1 MRNNIVR
8 KIVLAAAALA
18 IMASPA
24 LAWDN
29 VVTHP
34 GITKKAIQYLVSTN
48 PTAYGYLNNYINFNI
63 AVNPQLTFMDEGS
76 VKEDY
81 GVSADWD
88 TAVWGSSQD
97 SLVPSLSWKSH
108 GYDPKTGVSWYDM
121 PEFQSAYVYS
131 GTVYNNILSASNRYF
146 QIGRFVHLIEDM
158 GSPAHANA
166 DFHGTGDDMEEFC
179 ANWYSTVSY
188 APAAVRKPSTHGL
201 KAVKGLPNPALTTN
215 NSGNFIRNMAWNT
228 YYMTTFYG
236 GTLVEVE
243 GNAQPDSELKRMFP
257 YGTGGG
263 LRYDDGGW
271 FTNDAY
277 VIDAVG
283 WNWIGYG
290 IGNNPD
296 WWGAPN
302 DAKYFYLENVD
313 GGVDTYAPSTAGNG
327 VAPAVFKVSKFRRVL
342 PTDNLSTVLAPN
354 TQIFARIFAENLFK
368 LAAEWVA
375 GFVAWI
381 G

>member
-1 MRNNIVR
+1 MKNTIV
-8 KIVLAAAALA
+8 KKLVLAACAIALL
-18 IMASPA
+18 ASPA
-24 LAWDN
+24 MAWDN

-34 GITKKAIQYLVSTN
+34 GITKKAVSYLISTN
-48 PTAYGYLNNYINFNI
+48 PSSYSYLGSYINFNI
-63 AVNPQLTFMDEGS
+63 AVNPQLQFLDEGS

-81 GVSADWD
+81 GLSADWD
-88 TAVWGSSQD
+88 TAVWGGSQD
-97 SLVPSLSWKSH
+97 SNVPLLSWKSH
-108 GYDPKTGVSWYDM
+108 GYDPKTGVSWYGVPGFDN
-121 PEFQSAYVYS
+121 AYVYS
-131 GTVYNNILSASNRYF
+131 GTVFSTISSASNRYF
-146 QIGRFVHLIEDM
+146 QIGRFSHLIEDM
-158 GSPAHANA
+158 ASPAHANA

-179 ANWYSTVSY
+179 KNWYSTVTY
-188 APAAVRKPSTHGL
+188 APTAVRKPSNSGL
-201 KAVKGLPNPALTTN
+201 AAQTGLPHPAMTAD
-215 NSGNFIRNMAWNT
+215 NSGNFMRNVAWRT
-228 YYMTTFYG
+228 YYLTTFYA
-236 GTLVEVE
+236 GTLVKRE
-243 GNAQPDSELKRMFP
+243 GNRQPDSELKRMFP

-296 WWGAPN
+296 WWECPD
-302 DAKYFYLENVD
+302 DAKYYYLENID

-327 VAPAVFKVSKFRRVL
+327 IAPAVFKVDKFRRVL
-342 PTDNLSTVLAPN
+342 ATDNLSTVLAAN
-354 TQIFARIFAENLFK
+354 NKILARIYAENLFK